1 MERSRQDSRTAETS
15 SGLRREAIRI
25 AVLYALL
32 WGAWITYSDR
42 LLASLV
48 TDPDLLT
55 RLQTAK
61 GWFSVVV
68 TALLL
73 AWLINRNLSEAARP
87 AAELEERV
95 AERTAQL
102 EGLNR
107 ALRASEDRF
116 RALYEE
122 IPAMYFTVDSAGTV
136 ISANLFGAEQL
147 GYSVQELT
155 GHPVLNVFHEEDRQ
169 AVKEQLDTC
178 LRGPTGEA
186 ASWEFRKRRK
196 DGSILWVRE
205 FARAT
210 EDATGERVV
219 LIVCLDI
226 SDEKFAA
233 GEIIRLNAELREHGA
248 ELEEANRQLTELDR
262 LKSMFIASMSHELRT
277 PLNSIIGF
285 SSIIL
290 NEWVGPLNAE
300 QKENL
305 ATVLRAGEHLLA
317 LINDII
323 DISKVEARQIDRQ
336 VSTFDLGDLLEEA
349 ARELADEAAG
359 RGIELRVEPVRL
371 SLQTERRRLYQCV
384 LNLVSNGVK
393 YTERGSVVVSAHPL
407 PSPSGA
413 ERVTISVTDTGVGIR
428 EEDRP
433 RLFEPFSRLD
443 SPLKSRVSG
452 TGLGLYLTRK
462 LAREVLGGE
471 VTLASRP
478 GEGSTFSLTIPVHA
492 GEGGTD
498 ERGGP

>member
-1 MERSRQDSRTAETS
+1 MQRSGRISRGAVTPA
-15 SGLRREAIRI
+15 GLRREAVRI
-25 AVLYALL
+25 AALYALL
-32 WGAWITYSDR
+32 GGAWIIYSDR
-42 LLASLV
+42 ILASLV
-48 TDPDLLT
+48 VDPLLLI

-61 GWFSVVV
+61 GWLYVGV

-73 AWLINRNLSEAARP
+73 AWLINRNLLAAARP
-87 AAELEERV
+87 AAELEDRV

-122 IPAMYFTVDSAGTV
+122 IPAMYFTVDSSGTV

-155 GHPVLNVFHEEDRQ
+155 GRPVLNVFHEEDRQ
-169 AVKEQLDTC
+169 AVQEQFDAC
-178 LRGPTGEA
+178 LRAPAGEA
-186 ASWEFRKRRK
+186 VSWEFRKRRK

-210 EDATGERVV
+210 EDAAGNKVV

-226 SDEKFAA
+226 TDGKLADE
-233 GEIIRLNAELREHGA
+233 EIVRLNAELRRHGA
-248 ELEEANRQLTELDR
+248 ELEEANRKLTELDR
-262 LKSMFIASMSHELRT
+262 LKSMFIASTSHELRT

-285 SSIIL
+285 SSIL
-290 NEWVGPLNAE
+290 LDEWIGPLTDE

-305 ATVLRAGEHLLA
+305 ATVLRAGKHLLA

-323 DISKVEARQIDRQ
+323 DISKVEAGQIDRQ
-336 VSTFDLGDLLEEA
+336 ISEFDLGELLEEA
-349 ARELADEAAG
+349 GRECADEAAT
-359 RGIELRVEPVRL
+359 RGIELRIEPVRL
-371 SLQTERRRLYQCV
+371 FMHTERRRLYQCV

-393 YTERGSVVVSAHPL
+393 YTERGSVVVTAQ
-407 PSPSGA
+407 PSGA
-413 ERVTISVTDTGVGIR
+413 GRVTIAVTDTGIGIR

-443 SPLKSRVSG
+443 SPLKSRVPG

-471 VTLASRP
+471 VALASRP
-478 GEGSTFSLTIPVHA
+478 GEGSSFFLTIPVRSE
-492 GEGGTD
+492 EGGIAS
-498 ERGGP
+498 GGTP